1 MERIYNIGS
10 SHEAKINECRPFG
23 VQSFDVEA
31 EYSSTYNEIL
41 KIFREAFSLVD
52 VTQIVKKL

>member
-1 MERIYNIGS
+1 MERIYNVGS
-10 SHEAKINECRPFG
+10 GHESKINECCPFD
-23 VQSFDVEA
+23 VQGFDVEV

-52 VTQIVKKL
+52 VTQIIKKL

>member
-31 EYSSTYNEIL
+31 EYSTYNEIL

-52 VTQIVKKL
+52 VTQIIKKL